1 MSTLTTSAALSTA
14 VRPWALDSAR
24 RDDRLYHRLQAA
36 GFLLF
41 MALVAV
47 VPQIQLPEPPAI
59 PAPPPVPLTE
69 LTLPEKVIPPPPKVE
84 LKKPEPPKPEPLPK
98 EKPKEKPVAASKTQ
112 PVKPKDQ
119 AATLE
124 DAREVA
130 ENSGLLA
137 LKDDLAE
144 LRQAFDTTQ
153 TQVAVNQAS
162 TATQAVQLERQV
174 IGAASQASFAKAQA
188 VGAATQVGRVALSE
202 KGATKVSEVSLQGLA
217 DKNTIAKQDDNA
229 KGNNKN
235 GKSSGPSG
243 RSEAQIRQILEA
255 NKSSLYTLYSR
266 ALRQNASLRG
276 KVVFELVITPQGA
289 VSSVKIV
296 VSELG
301 DAKLERQ
308 LQLRLQTVQFG
319 PAEVSLTRSQWTI
332 EFLPG

>member
-1 MSTLTTSAALSTA
+1 MSTLSASTA
-14 VRPWALDSAR
+14 LRPWALDSSK
-24 RDDRLYHRLQAA
+24 RDDQLYHRLQAA

-47 VPQIQLPEPPAI
+47 VPQIELPEPPAI
-59 PAPPPVPLTE
+59 PTPPPVPLTE
-69 LTLPEKVIPPPPKVE
+69 LKLPEKVIPPPPKVE
-84 LKKPEPPKPEPLPK
+84 LKQPEPKPEEKPK

-112 PVKPKDQ
+112 PIKPKDQ
-119 AATLE
+119 AAKLD

-144 LRQAFDTTQ
+144 LRQAFDTQQ
-153 TQVAVNQAS
+153 TQLAVNQAS
-162 TATQAVQLERQV
+162 TPTQAVQLERQV
-174 IGAASQASFAKAQA
+174 IGAASQATFAKAQA
-188 VGAATQVGRVALSE
+188 VGATTQVGRVAMSE
-202 KGATKVSEVSLQGLA
+202 KGATKVNEESLQGLA
-217 DKNTIAKQDDNA
+217 DKNTVAKQDALA
-229 KGNNKN
+229 KGSNKN
-235 GKSSGPSG
+235 GKSTGASG

-255 NKSSLYTLYSR
+255 NKSSLYTLYNR
-266 ALRQNASLRG
+266 ALRQNAALRG

-296 VSELG
+296 LSELG